1 MRWSRLAMGF
11 CPQFRSGRR
20 LYAQETTGA
29 LLAGLFLWLMI
40 NPIADAEFISDEML
54 TWIGRFVY
62 PLLINLILIFMTVS
76 AARRLHDAGHSG
88 AWALFVMC
96 PGANIFLMLYL
107 LLRPGV
113 SRPTGWRRLEEA
125 AGSENMALAVKKDML
140 VTLSVRMADMSGK
153 ILEESGPEGL
163 TYLHG
168 HGDIFPKLEAALEG
182 RFPGEGFF
190 IKLEPEDAFG
200 EYDPDSLVMVPV
212 ERLGNP
218 ETVVRGLVFEGVPG
232 EANDGRRWHVTD
244 IADGMAVLETN
255 HPLAGMALQFEVKV
269 MEVAEP
275 SDEDAVGDDN
285 VVVPG
290 FLSIADRIV
299 SEDEEDESDET
310 MDRML
315 EEHAHPD
322 DSAMARMASA
332 APRIIR

>member
-1 MRWSRLAMGF
+1 
-11 CPQFRSGRR
+11 
-20 LYAQETTGA
+20 
-29 LLAGLFLWLMI
+29 
-40 NPIADAEFISDEML
+40 
-54 TWIGRFVY
+54 
-62 PLLINLILIFMTVS
+62 
-76 AARRLHDAGHSG
+76 
-88 AWALFVMC
+88 
-96 PGANIFLMLYL
+96 
-107 LLRPGV
+107 
-113 SRPTGWRRLEEA
+113 
-125 AGSENMALAVKKDML
+125 MALAVKKDML

-168 HGDIFPKLEAALEG
+168 HGDIFPKLEVALEG

-269 MEVAEP
+269 TEVAEP

>member
-113 SRPTGWRRLEEA
+113 SRPTGLPSA

>member
-1 MRWSRLAMGF
+1 
-11 CPQFRSGRR
+11 
-20 LYAQETTGA
+20 
-29 LLAGLFLWLMI
+29 
-40 NPIADAEFISDEML
+40 
-54 TWIGRFVY
+54 
-62 PLLINLILIFMTVS
+62 
-76 AARRLHDAGHSG
+76 
-88 AWALFVMC
+88 
-96 PGANIFLMLYL
+96 
-107 LLRPGV
+107 
-113 SRPTGWRRLEEA
+113 
-125 AGSENMALAVKKDML
+125 MALAVKKDML

-212 ERLGNP
+212 ERLG
-218 ETVVRGLVFEGVPG
+218 
-232 EANDGRRWHVTD
+232 EANHGRRWHVTD

>member
-1 MRWSRLAMGF
+1 
-11 CPQFRSGRR
+11 
-20 LYAQETTGA
+20 
-29 LLAGLFLWLMI
+29 
-40 NPIADAEFISDEML
+40 
-54 TWIGRFVY
+54 
-62 PLLINLILIFMTVS
+62 
-76 AARRLHDAGHSG
+76 
-88 AWALFVMC
+88 
-96 PGANIFLMLYL
+96 
-107 LLRPGV
+107 
-113 SRPTGWRRLEEA
+113 
-125 AGSENMALAVKKDML
+125 MALAVKKDML

-269 MEVAEP
+269 TEVAEP

-332 APRIIR
+332 APRITTISFQKAVALLESAAFCRICAFFGGITGRRASTSRGGAPHPRRHESSLHQVCRIRGASMHARVRRVDRLHQGALLPAA

>member
-1 MRWSRLAMGF
+1 
-11 CPQFRSGRR
+11 
-20 LYAQETTGA
+20 
-29 LLAGLFLWLMI
+29 
-40 NPIADAEFISDEML
+40 
-54 TWIGRFVY
+54 
-62 PLLINLILIFMTVS
+62 
-76 AARRLHDAGHSG
+76 
-88 AWALFVMC
+88 
-96 PGANIFLMLYL
+96 
-107 LLRPGV
+107 
-113 SRPTGWRRLEEA
+113 
-125 AGSENMALAVKKDML
+125 
-140 VTLSVRMADMSGK
+140 
-153 ILEESGPEGL
+153 
-163 TYLHG
+163 
-168 HGDIFPKLEAALEG
+168 
-182 RFPGEGFF
+182 
-190 IKLEPEDAFG
+190 
-200 EYDPDSLVMVPV
+200 MVPV

>member
-1 MRWSRLAMGF
+1 
-11 CPQFRSGRR
+11 
-20 LYAQETTGA
+20 
-29 LLAGLFLWLMI
+29 
-40 NPIADAEFISDEML
+40 
-54 TWIGRFVY
+54 
-62 PLLINLILIFMTVS
+62 
-76 AARRLHDAGHSG
+76 
-88 AWALFVMC
+88 
-96 PGANIFLMLYL
+96 
-107 LLRPGV
+107 
-113 SRPTGWRRLEEA
+113 
-125 AGSENMALAVKKDML
+125 MALAVKKDML

-244 IADGMAVLETN
+244 VADGMAVLETN

-269 MEVAEP
+269 IEVAEP
-275 SDEDAVGDDN
+275 SDEDTVGDDN

-299 SEDEEDESDET
+299 SEDEEDDSDED

-315 EEHAHPD
+315 EEHAHHD
-322 DSAMARMASA
+322 DSPMARMATA
-332 APRIIR
+332 TPRIIR